1 VYLNDYDLYDYFD
14 KFTSFTNII
23 SINIF
28 FKMKSKDLTEKQ
40 KEELEKFGANTW
52 FVEYLH
58 KQYEEN
64 PSELPEQWKKFFD
77 KDSGKKDNG
86 KTSKHSISIPQN
98 VNLPEP
104 HEGDEIKVIAGSS
117 AKILENMQT
126 SLTIP
131 VATSQRTIPVK
142 LLEENRAVINKFLK
156 KHNAGKISFT
166 HLISWAILKAIK
178 AVPAMNNAFTVIDSK
193 PHLIQ
198 RKSVNLGLAIDIE
211 RKDGSR
217 SLLVPNIK
225 DADKMDFHTFW
236 KKYDDIVER
245 SRKGTIDPS
254 EFMGTTITLTNP
266 GTIGTVGSV
275 PRLMVG
281 QGAIIA
287 VGAINYSAEYQA
299 MSPSTISALGVSK
312 VMTIT
317 STYDHRIIQGAE
329 SGLFLKE
336 IHELLLGKDDFY
348 DEIFETLKIPVKPYT
363 WKTDYQPGIFEGTAN
378 KEEIEKEARV
388 LQLINYYRVRGHL
401 VADLDPLGSKIPYH
415 AELDPATFNLTIW
428 DFDRTFI
435 TGGFGGTPTSTL
447 REILDTLQKTYC
459 EKIGVEYMHIQ
470 NPAEKIWLQN
480 MMEPVKNVPDFDI
493 DLKKTI
499 LQKLIMAETFEHF
512 IHNRF
517 IGHKRFSLE
526 GSETLIPVL
535 DFLLN
540 NASEHDVAEIVIG
553 MAHRGRLNVLANI
566 VGKSYDSIFTEFEDI
581 RDPNSIQGSGDVKY
595 HLGAAGKYKT
605 RNGKFVNVSI
615 ASNPSHLEWVN
626 PVVEGIVRAKQT
638 RSNDKERRKIIPL
651 LIHGDAAFAGQG
663 VVAETLN
670 LSQLKGYRTGGTIH
684 IIINNQIGFT
694 TTPEDA
700 RSSVYATDVAKMIQA
715 PIFHVNGDDPE
726 AALWVTKL
734 AFEYRQIFKKDVV
747 IDLFGYRRHGHN
759 EGDEPGFTQPL
770 LYEKIKNHPSVRNI
784 YADSLIKN
792 KILTKNEVELMTK
805 EIEDKLSE
813 AFDKIKRK
821 SSSFKSDIPLA
832 VSKEKIESVKPVKE
846 TYISEDIL
854 KQIVIGTTSFP
865 DGFKV
870 HPKLKKFLEKRRD
883 LADGLNEVDWAFA
896 ETLAFGSLLLE
907 NTPVRL
913 SGQDSVRG
921 TFSQRHLALTDI
933 DSGQEYIPLNHI
945 SREQAAIEALDSLLS
960 EAAVLGFEYGYSTAD
975 PLALV
980 IWEAQF
986 GDFANGAQVII
997 DNFIVASYEKWNLP
1011 NSIVM
1016 LLPHGYEGQG
1026 PEHSSARLERFLILC
1041 AEDNMQVCNVS
1052 TPAQYFHLLRRQI
1065 KHNIRKPLVIMTPK
1079 SLLRHPEAK
1088 STKEQFLSGYFKE
1101 VIDDRTIKEKNSIR
1115 KLILTSGK
1123 VYYELNKYRRDNNI
1137 TDAAIVRIEQFYPFN
1152 SDLVRETIHSY
1163 SNAKK
1168 VVWVQEE
1175 PKNMGAWNFLWHR
1188 LQENSLP
1195 DQKLFYAGR
1204 PESASPAV
1212 GSAKISNQQQEELI
1226 QTAFSI

>member
-1 VYLNDYDLYDYFD
+1 
-14 KFTSFTNII
+14 
-23 SINIF
+23 
-28 FKMKSKDLTEKQ
+28 M
-40 KEELEKFGANTW
+40 
-52 FVEYLH
+52 
-58 KQYEEN
+58 
-64 PSELPEQWKKFFD
+64 
-77 KDSGKKDNG
+77 
-86 KTSKHSISIPQN
+86 
-98 VNLPEP
+98 
-104 HEGDEIKVIAGSS
+104 
-117 AKILENMQT
+117 
-126 SLTIP
+126 
-131 VATSQRTIPVK
+131 
-142 LLEENRAVINKFLK
+142 
-156 KHNAGKISFT
+156 
-166 HLISWAILKAIK
+166 
-178 AVPAMNNAFTVIDSK
+178 
-193 PHLIQ
+193 
-198 RKSVNLGLAIDIE
+198 
-211 RKDGSR
+211 
-217 SLLVPNIK
+217 
-225 DADKMDFHTFW
+225 
-236 KKYDDIVER
+236 
-245 SRKGTIDPS
+245 
-254 EFMGTTITLTNP
+254 
-266 GTIGTVGSV
+266 
-275 PRLMVG
+275 
-281 QGAIIA
+281 
-287 VGAINYSAEYQA
+287 
-299 MSPSTISALGVSK
+299 
-312 VMTIT
+312 
-317 STYDHRIIQGAE
+317 
-329 SGLFLKE
+329 FLKE

-348 DEIFETLKIPVKPYT
+348 EEIFEALRIPLKPLT
-363 WKTDYQPGIFEGTAN
+363 WETDYQPGIFEGSAN
-378 KEEIEKEARV
+378 KEEVEKQARV

-401 VADLDPLGSKIPYH
+401 VANLDPLGSKIPYH

-428 DFDRTFI
+428 DFDRNFI
-435 TGGFGGTPTSTL
+435 TGGFGGAPTSTL

-459 EKIGVEYMHIQ
+459 EKIGAEYMHIQ

-480 MMEPVKNVPDFDI
+480 MMEPVRNVPDFDI
-493 DLKKTI
+493 DMKRNI

-535 DFLLN
+535 DILLN
-540 NASEHDVAEIVIG
+540 NASGQDVVEVVLG

-566 VGKSYDSIFTEFEDI
+566 IGKSYDSIFTEFEDI

-595 HLGAAGKYKT
+595 HLGATGKYKT
-605 RNGKFVNVSI
+605 WNGKVITVSV

-638 RSNDKERRKIIPL
+638 RIEDRERRKIMPV

-770 LYEKIKNHPSVRNI
+770 LYEKIKNHFSVRNI
-784 YADSLIKN
+784 YSGTLIKN
-792 KILTKNEVELMTK
+792 KILTKEEVENMNK
-805 EIEDKLSE
+805 EIEEKLSE
-813 AFDKIKRK
+813 SFDKIKKK
-821 SSSFKSDIPLA
+821 SSIFKSDLPLA

-846 TYISEDIL
+846 TYIPDETL
-854 KQIVIGTTSFP
+854 KQVVEGTTKFP
-865 DGFKV
+865 EGFKV
-870 HPKLKKFLEKRRD
+870 HPKLKKFLDKRRD
-883 LADGLNEVDWAFA
+883 LLNGLDEVDWAFA

-933 DSGQEYIPLNHI
+933 NSGQEHIPLNYMKK
-945 SREQAAIEALDSLLS
+945 EQANIEALDSFLS

-986 GDFANGAQVII
+986 GDFSNGAQIII

-1011 NSIVM
+1011 NSIVL

-1065 KHNIRKPLVIMTPK
+1065 KHTVHKPLVIMTPK

-1088 STKEQFLSGYFKE
+1088 SSKKEFLSGTFKE
-1101 VIDDRTIKEKNSIR
+1101 IIDDASADNKKKIKR
-1115 KLILTSGK
+1115 LIFTSGK
-1123 VYYELNKYRRDNNI
+1123 VYYELNKFRKDNKRAD
-1137 TDAAIVRIEQFYPFN
+1137 TAIIRIEQFYPFKTEMIR
-1152 SDLVRETIHSY
+1152 DIIHSY
-1163 SNAKK
+1163 SNADK
-1168 VVWVQEE
+1168 VFWVQEE

-1188 LQENSLP
+1188 LQEISLP
-1195 DQKLFYAGR
+1195 GQKIYYSGR

-1212 GSAKISNQQQEELI
+1212 GSAKVSNQQQEELI
-1226 QTAFSI
+1226 RNAYSI